1 MSAARLK
8 AKAPSVPKAPPSWS
22 PDQPHP
28 EPAVEE
34 FCADLATGLAATDS
48 YILHFEAALEG
59 IDPDSSSV
67 RARAHRL
74 QRRPDVEARILHI
87 RMARRKPVEALSE
100 ADLSRLMVEVTD
112 TLAEAHRSAE
122 EAGAHSS
129 DLAALR
135 KAITTHVGRAGR
147 MRPAQA
153 VPFDA
158 SGVHKN
164 LVEMLGAVP
173 LCACHENPHPRASE
187 DPEAIDQ
194 RGAAAMAELSQF
206 LDEEDRT
213 FERANHAAEADDEYQ

>member
-1 MSAARLK
+1 MTERAK
-8 AKAPSVPKAPPSWS
+8 AKAKAPPSWA

-34 FCADLATGLAATDS
+34 FCTDLATGLGATDS
-48 YILHFEAALEG
+48 YILHFEDALKG

-87 RMARRKPVEALSE
+87 RKARRKPVEAISE

-112 TLAEAHRSAE
+112 TLSEAHRSAE
-122 EAGAHSS
+122 EAGADASA
-129 DLAALR
+129 LAALR
-135 KAITTHVGRAGR
+135 KSITTHVGRAGR
-147 MRPAQA
+147 MRPQQA

-158 SGVHKN
+158 STVN
-164 LVEMLGAVP
+164 RSLVELLGAVP
-173 LCACHENPHPRASE
+173 LCTCHENPHHRVCEATASI
-187 DPEAIDQ
+187 AQ
-194 RGAAAMAELSQF
+194 RGAAAMAELEQF

-213 FERANHAAEADDEYQ
+213 FERAHHAAEVENDLQ